1 MLDVSG
7 GPTAE
12 DVRCIVV
19 EMMEDTVSESLLTL
33 RCTFGLH
40 CCLVFVVTRMAS
52 VVLGLLA

>member
-1 MLDVSG
+1 MLDVSV

-33 RCTFGLH
+33 RCTIGLH
-40 CCLVFVVTRMAS
+40 CGLVLVVTRMAP
-52 VVLGLLA
+52 VLLGLLT